1 MFTKAPLLSRHMSGC
16 GSIMHWTSQDIG
28 FQSSPNVVRAR
39 ANGGRFELREGGAD
53 AAGPVLSG
61 AEPTEP
67 FVEIL
72 GIRSLSFNSRYIN
85 AESLHPFKPVLQHR
99 PVNLAQDILT
109 YVDTQIRRDP
119 KDIFVVR

>member
-1 MFTKAPLLSRHMSGC
+1 MRASSAPKIPQADDSRTALIRAFGRSNLGKA
-16 GSIMHWTSQDIG
+16 
-28 FQSSPNVVRAR
+28 
-39 ANGGRFELREGGAD
+39 GAD
-53 AAGPVLSG
+53 ADGPVLSG